1 MIGVGSNLPIRVT
14 LEWLGTMFRLLVEP
28 LELVPYLDSSVLH
41 VQIPM
46 STRQTKQEILDVW

>member
-14 LEWLGTMFRLLVEP
+14 LEWLGTMFRLLVET
-28 LELVPYLDSSVLH
+28 LELVLYLDSSMLH